1 MFLKYRSIENHYRQ
15 NFIDSFKER
24 FPLLENETFVIQEK
38 IDGCLEENSL
48 LETLEFGFIT
58 IKEIVSK
65 QLNCHVKS
73 YDIINNE
80 IVFDKVVNFSKEI
93 LNKKW
98 FEIELETGEKLIA
111 TGNHKVW
118 IPNLKCWRRVDEL
131 TINDSLFID

>member
-24 FPLLENETFVIQEK
+24 FPVLENETFVIQEK
-38 IDGCLEENSL
+38 IDGCLEENTIL
-48 LETLEFGFIT
+48 DTLEFGPLS

-80 IVFDKVVNFSKEI
+80 IVFDKIINFSKEI
-93 LNKKW
+93 LNKEW
-98 FEIELETGEKLIA
+98 FEIELENGEKLIA
-111 TGNHKVW
+111 TGNHRVW
-118 IPNLKCWRRVDEL
+118 LADLKCWRRVDEL
-131 TINDSLFID
+131 TNDDHLFFD